1 VYRRLTVVNQ
11 EIVVP
16 AAENDKKLQ
25 SFLKSRFPIGYVRK
39 VFRKNGLRVNGK
51 RSKPEY
57 LVRAGDR
64 IQLYIPFEKTVR
76 HSDTPSV
83 AAPKFPVIYEDTRL
97 LVINKPAGMAVHEGK
112 HVLKRHS
119 VIGALE
125 RTYREQGVRLR
136 LVHRLD
142 KDTSGILL
150 IAKDELTAE
159 ELEAIFAESRDV
171 EKEYLCLVAGRL
183 QDNQGRI
190 DLPLPGREG
199 APVAALTRFAVLDRF
214 SQTTLARVNIETGRM
229 HQIRLHFAAIGY
241 PVVMD
246 DRHGDFNF
254 NKQFSKK
261 YRLKRQF
268 LHASRLEI
276 KHGGKKQVWSAPT
289 PPDLQKLIDA
299 LRAENPD

>member
-1 VYRRLTVVNQ
+1 LTVVNQ

-16 AAENDKKLQ
+16 AAETDKKLQ
-25 SFLKSRFPIGYVRK
+25 NFLKSRFPIGYVRK
-39 VFRKNGLRVNGK
+39 LFRKNGLRVNGK
-51 RSKPEY
+51 RSTPQD

-76 HSDTPSV
+76 HRDASSAPT
-83 AAPKFPVIYEDTRL
+83 PKFPVIYEDAQL

-125 RTYREQGVRLR
+125 RTYREQGVRLQ

-190 DLPLPGREG
+190 DLALPGRED
-199 APVAALTRFAVLDRF
+199 APVRALTRFKVLERF
-214 SQTTLARVNIETGRM
+214 TQTSLTRVNIETGRL
-229 HQIRLHFAAIGY
+229 HQIRLHFAALGY
-241 PVVMD
+241 PVVLD
-246 DRHGDFNF
+246 DQHGDFNF

-261 YRLKRQF
+261 YGLKRQF

-276 KHGGKKQVWSAPT
+276 EHGGKKYVWSAPT
-289 PPDLQKLIDA
+289 PADLQRVIEA
-299 LRAENPD
+299 LRVDKLD

>member
-1 VYRRLTVVNQ
+1 LTWVNQ
-11 EIVVP
+11 ELVVP
-16 AAENDKKLQ
+16 AADTDKKLQ
-25 SFLKSRFPIGYVRK
+25 IFLKSRFPIGYVRK
-39 VFRKNGLRVNGK
+39 LFRKNGLRVNGN
-51 RSKPEY
+51 RSKPDD

-64 IQLYIPFEKTVR
+64 IRLYIPLEKTIR
-76 HSDTPSV
+76 HRDTPAL
-83 AAPKFPVIYEDTRL
+83 AAPKFSVIYEDPKL
-97 LVINKPAGMAVHEGK
+97 LVINKPAGIAVHEGK
-112 HVLKRHS
+112 RVLKRHS

-125 RTYREQGVRLR
+125 SRYRERGVTPQ

-142 KDTSGILL
+142 KDTSGVLL
-150 IAKDELTAE
+150 IAKDESTGA
-159 ELEAIFAESRDV
+159 ELEAIFAEGRDV

-199 APVAALTRFAVLDRF
+199 VSVRALTRFKVLDRF

-246 DRHGDFNF
+246 DQHGDFNF
-254 NKQFSKK
+254 NKQFGKK

-276 KHGGKKQVWSAPT
+276 KHGGKRRVWSAPT
-289 PPDLQKLIDA
+289 PPDLQKVIEA
-299 LRAENPD
+299 LRAEKPD